1 MLEIKNNE
9 VELAAKIL
17 VIGVGGGGNNAI
29 NRMIDEKIVG
39 VEFLGINTDAQV
51 LRECRSP
58 RLLQIGEKLTG
69 GRGAGGKPEV
79 GEKAAEE
86 SAEDIANAIR
96 GAHMVFVT
104 CGMGG
109 GTGTGAAPVVARIAK
124 EQGAL
129 TVGIVTRP
137 FTFERQQRMNN
148 AKGGIEKLKQNVDTL
163 IVIPNDKLLTLVDRK
178 TPANMAFAKADE
190 VLHQAV
196 RGITDLINLPALINL
211 DFADV
216 SSVMSDKG
224 IAHIGIGCASGDDK
238 AVEAAKMAINSP
250 LLETTV
256 SGATDIIVSISGDI
270 SLIDVD
276 EAVGFIGDF
285 AQSEGKEINLIMGAS
300 YVDKEADTC
309 YVTVIATGIDENAV
323 NVASGENKY
332 FERYRNKINSNGR
345 PQTGV
350 RMDGVNMNNVPGAM
364 TGSLPT
370 IPGMPQFGQMQPTYG
385 QQSPYGA
392 QNPQQPMYGTGMP
405 QQQMQQPAYGQQSP
419 FGAQNS
425 QQPMYGT
432 GMPQQGMGNRFGSTP
447 TPTPSAAT
455 NRPTTMSGISR
466 PTSSLEPKESA
477 GVIKIPDFL
486 RKN

>member
-370 IPGMPQFGQMQPTYG
+370 IPGMPQFGQVQPTYG

-447 TPTPSAAT
+447 TPSAAT

>member
-370 IPGMPQFGQMQPTYG
+370 IPGMPQFGQVQPTYG

-432 GMPQQGMGNRFGSTP
+432 GMPQQGMGNRFGSNP